1 MEAIR
6 TIEQEIKL
14 VGSKGR
20 RDVIA
25 RFDRE
30 ATYSIIQRD
39 IAEAIASIV
48 KLPEPS
54 RRRAPRADGY
64 ITVEEAIRT
73 DFYIDIYRLSDEFLV
88 SDAITEAVLIGV
100 LTVRKWRLKF
110 DFEHGKVIVPR
121 PPLLRSSLVSK
132 KE

>member
-14 VGSKGR
+14 VGSKCR

-30 ATYSIIQRD
+30 ATYSIIRRD
-39 IAEAIASIV
+39 IAEAIESIV
-48 KLPEPS
+48 KFPEPS

-88 SDAITEAVLIGV
+88 SDAITEAMIIGV
-100 LTVRKWRLKF
+100 LTVRKWRLEF
-110 DFEHGKVIVPR
+110 DFEHGKAIVPR
-121 PPLLRSSLVSK
+121 PPRLRI
-132 KE
+132 